1 MVSAGKS
8 SESHAA
14 QLIICFM
21 FLQNNNDVLFIGGRV
36 MNIRSVIDYA
46 TA

>member
-14 QLIICFM
+14 KLIICFM